1 CPNLIVLIANG
12 VFTFCRMLCKCSTVK
27 FKLKKITLLLL
38 SFALPCLLKLLYNHG
53 MVVGSQKTWLVEPF
67 WSTSQYV
74 HNRKNSKYLQ
84 LNLQINCTAIYEC
97 SPVEVGKTLEIRKGN
112 IIDLED
118 EDVELM
124 TSDCDQY
131 LLLRGYQNNLIS
143 EVEKEYPLAFSIV
156 VHKDAVMVERSLKMI
171 YMPQNIYCIH
181 YDQKSSN
188 SFKSAMDN
196 LAKCFPNVFIASK
209 LELVH
214 YAHISRLQADL
225 NCLSDL
231 LESSV
236 QWKYVINLC
245 GQDLPLRSNFELVSD
260 LKKLNGAN
268 MLESMKPSDT
278 KKERFLYHYKLSD
291 NSNEDGQVL
300 IKTDVEKEPAPHNI
314 EVFTGS
320 AYFVLSYDFAKY
332 ITSSVVA
339 KDFLAWS
346 ADTYSPDE
354 HFWASM
360 VRVPGVPGEISR
372 SEAEVTDLQSKV
384 RLVKWSYL
392 EEALYPPCTGTHRRS
407 VCIYGSAELRW
418 LLDYGH
424 WFANKFD
431 SKVDPVLIKC
441 LELKIRERQY
451 FWIDL
456 NPQKFSIYNHSE
468 NFWG

>member
-1 CPNLIVLIANG
+1 
-12 VFTFCRMLCKCSTVK
+12 MLPD
-27 FKLKKITLLLL
+27 LL
-38 SFALPCLLKLLYNHG
+38 SFSRMFCKCFTIKFQLKKMLFLSLTFALVGLLKLYYNHILVTG
-53 MVVGSQKTWLVEPF
+53 PQKTWLVEPF
-67 WSTSQYV
+67 WSTSQFV
-74 HNRKNSKYLQ
+74 RNRKNSKYVQ
-84 LNLQINCTAIYEC
+84 LKLEINCTAIYE
-97 SPVEVGKTLEIRKGN
+97 SSSVEVGKTLEIRKGN
-112 IIDLED
+112 IVDLED

-124 TSDCDQY
+124 TSDCAQY
-131 LLLRGYQNNLIS
+131 LSQRGYQNKLVS
-143 EVEKEYPLAFSIV
+143 EEEKEYPLAFSMV
-156 VHKDAVMVERSLKMI
+156 VHKDAIMVERSLRMI

-188 SFKSAMDN
+188 SFKTAIDN

-231 LESSV
+231 LQSSV

-245 GQDLPLRSNFELVSD
+245 GQDLPLRSNFELVSE

-278 KKERFLYHYKLSD
+278 KKERFTYRHELQD
-291 NSNEDGQVL
+291 NSNEDEQVPF
-300 IKTDVEKEPAPHNI
+300 KTGVVKEPAPHNI
-314 EVFTGS
+314 KIFTGS
-320 AYFVLSYDFAKY
+320 AYFVLSYDFVKY
-332 ITSSVVA
+332 ITHSIVA

-354 HFWASM
+354 HFWATM
-360 VRVPGVPGEISR
+360 VRVPGVPGELSWP
-372 SEAEVTDLQSKV
+372 EAEVTDLQSKV

-392 EEALYPPCTGTHRRS
+392 EGALYPPCTGTHRRS
-407 VCIYGSAELRW
+407 VCIYGSAELNW
-418 LLDYGH
+418 LLNYGH

-441 LELKIRERQY
+441 LELKISERQKN
-451 FWIDL
+451 WIEL
-456 NPQKFSIYNHSE
+456 TPQMFYIYDHGE

>member
-1 CPNLIVLIANG
+1 M
-12 VFTFCRMLCKCSTVK
+12 FCKCFPTK
-27 FKLKKITLLLL
+27 FQLKKMLLLFL
-38 SFALPCLLKLLYNHG
+38 TFSLPCLLKLFYNHG
-53 MVVGSQKTWLVEPF
+53 MVTGSQKTWLVEPF
-67 WSTSQYV
+67 WSTSQFV
-74 HNRKNSKYLQ
+74 WNRKDAKYLQ
-84 LNLQINCTAIYEC
+84 LKLEINCTAIYDF
-97 SPVEVGKTLEIRKGN
+97 SSVEVGKTLEIRKGN
-112 IIDLED
+112 IVDLED

-124 TSDCDQY
+124 TSDCAQY
-131 LLLRGYQNNLIS
+131 RSQRGYQNLLVS
-143 EVEKEYPLAFSIV
+143 QEEQEYPLAFSMV
-156 VHKDAVMVERSLKMI
+156 VHKDAIMVERSLKMI

-188 SFKSAMDN
+188 SFKSALDN

-231 LESSV
+231 LKSLV
-236 QWKYVINLC
+236 QWKYVFNLC
-245 GQDLPLRSNFELVSD
+245 GQDLPLRSNFELVSE

-268 MLESMKPSDT
+268 MLESMKPSNS
-278 KKERFLYHYKLSD
+278 KKERFMYQYELQD
-291 NSNEDGQVL
+291 NPHEDGQMLFKTSVL
-300 IKTDVEKEPAPHNI
+300 KEPAPHSI
-314 EVFTGS
+314 EMFTGS
-320 AYFVLSYDFAKY
+320 AYFVLSYDFVKY
-332 ITSSVVA
+332 ISYSVVA

-360 VRVPGVPGEISR
+360 VRVPGVPGELSR

-392 EEALYPPCTGTHRRS
+392 EGALYPPCTGTHLRS

-441 LELKIRERQY
+441 LELRIRERQRN
-451 FWIDL
+451 WIEL
-456 NPQKFSIYNHSE
+456 TSQKFYVYNHSE